1 MLKKIFLTLVMTL
14 LASQAFADDKTY
26 VIATDPNWPPMEYV
40 SSDKEIIGYE
50 IDLVKAAADE
60 MGIKVEF
67 KNVMWDGLFAGL
79 DTERFD
85 AVASTVSITEDRK
98 KTMEF
103 STPILKFKQA
113 VILAKDKEANSLED
127 LKGLTLGA
135 QVGTT
140 GLFAI
145 QRVDGVESKSYDDVT
160 MAVEAAYSG
169 RTDGAVCDEPVA
181 SNFIFKQKEYA
192 DKLKIAFIIEDAEVE
207 ECGIA
212 FKKGNTELRDIF
224 NEGLKRVREKGI
236 EAELQKKWF
245 GEVMN

>member
-1 MLKKIFLTLVMTL
+1 MLKKVVLTLAMTL
-14 LASQAFADDKTY
+14 VACQAFAADKTY

-40 SSDKEIIGYE
+40 APDKEIIGYE
-50 IDLVKAAADE
+50 IDFVKAIAKE
-60 MGIKVEF
+60 MGINVEF

-79 DTERFD
+79 DTGRFD
-85 AVASTVSITEDRK
+85 AGASTVTITDDRK

-103 STPILKFKQA
+103 SDPFFKFKQA
-113 VILAKDKEANSLED
+113 VILSKDNDAKTVAD
-127 LKGLTLGA
+127 LKGLTLGG

-140 GLFAI
+140 GYFAI
-145 QRVDGVESKSYDDVT
+145 QRMEDVDAKSYDDVT

-181 SNFIFKQKEYA
+181 ANFIFKQKEYA
-192 DKLKIAFIIEDAEVE
+192 DKLKIAFILEDAEIE

-224 NEGLKRVREKGI
+224 NEGMKRIRENGV

-245 GEVMN
+245 GEVLN